1 MNGTADLSTEDENR
15 QNRKLIIKHLMVFFF
30 SVIEEVDTS
39 RKHDNNSFCLSASK
53 MAFSFAILGAIFLC
67 GVLAALWTVM
77 RNNLRK
83 ANKMD
88 GSEQILVVR
97 DSPMSFMN
105 QRNKS
110 YHWTY
115 S

>member
-1 MNGTADLSTEDENR
+1 MILTFSESDD
-15 QNRKLIIKHLMVFFF
+15 II
-30 SVIEEVDTS
+30 TS
-39 RKHDNNSFCLSASK
+39 SGEKTFCLSASK

-77 RNNLRK
+77 RNHMRK
-83 ANKMD
+83 ANKTFD

-97 DSPMSFMN
+97 DSPLN
-105 QRNKS
+105 LTDRRTNPYNNWTS
-110 YHWTY
+110 Y

>member
-1 MNGTADLSTEDENR
+1 MNKITDDEFDGKMNI
-15 QNRKLIIKHLMVFFF
+15 N
-30 SVIEEVDTS
+30 E
-39 RKHDNNSFCLSASK
+39 NSFCLSASK

-77 RNNLRK
+77 RNHMRK

-97 DSPMSFMN
+97 DSPLNFRN
-105 QRNKS
+105 TRNKS
-110 YHWTY
+110 FHNWTY
-115 S
+115 T